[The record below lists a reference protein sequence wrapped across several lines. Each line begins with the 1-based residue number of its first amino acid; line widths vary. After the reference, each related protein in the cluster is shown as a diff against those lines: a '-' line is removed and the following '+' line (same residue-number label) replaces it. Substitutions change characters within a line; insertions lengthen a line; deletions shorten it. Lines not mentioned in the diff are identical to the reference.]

1 MIGRLGLL
9 VSIVFALAAVFGQ
22 AEARTRALVV
32 GASGYPKLAEKLRLT
47 GPKNDTREFANT
59 LARLGVEAGD
69 ITVLADGVQNLSEGI
84 ALDGPATK
92 AAILNALDDLAATS
106 AEGDLV
112 VFYFSGHGTQQPDRN
127 GDEEGSFDEVFLP
140 YDAGKWGD
148 DGIENALVDDELNT
162 RIRRILEKGADFFG
176 VIDACHSATG
186 FRAIEGD
193 DVRVREVDPAEL
205 GVPETAPAP
214 KRFAFAAED
223 KSGAKGRAAFFYA
236 AQESEV
242 ALERT
247 PKNGEADESF
257 GVFTY
262 NLLKRLNQSPDLTY
276 RTLHQAVVDDIKRG
290 NLMSSQTPELEG
302 ELLDEPVLRLTSA
315 RTKRQWQT
323 YSGKVLAGELHGL
336 TRGTVVA
343 LYQDA
348 GDADDKAVAYATV
361 DSAGATRSTI
371 KQIVYPCAETDAEG
385 NCTAAP
391 DAAAFKKGRF
401 ARILE
406 PGIDFSLTL
415 SQPVRLDPNDGYD
428 YDAAVSALHAAVA
441 SEGLSSRVSLRSA
454 GYDIAVGLID
464 GKLAFAP
471 EAGLID
477 RNGKGS
483 SPRLTLPDNPE
494 AARVTVAQAITRMA
508 KALALQRLAGAEI
521 ASPLGLQATV
531 QRLKSRSGALADNS
545 CAEDADQFEP
555 PVAAD
560 ARTIFDDCDILSVEM
575 ANTGKKPI
583 DVTVLL
589 IGSDFSITTVW
600 PVEGNDNR
608 IQLGE
613 SRTAAIL
620 QMEPNPKAA
629 SEERLV
635 FLAVPGVS
643 KSHTTFDNL
652 EQEGLRAGMI
662 EVETPQAAAARELL
676 ATGLTEMSRTT
687 AAQPTKLDEEMS
699 VSVAPFFVAK
709 GEGAE

>member
-9 VSIVFALAAVFGQ
+9 VSIVFVLAAAVGQ

-32 GASGYPKLAEKLRLT
+32 GASGYPNLAEKLRLT

-59 LARLGVEAGD
+59 LARLGIDTGD
-69 ITVLADGVQNLSEGI
+69 ITVLADGVQNLADGI
-84 ALDGPATK
+84 KLEGPATK
-92 AAILNALDDLAATS
+92 TAILGALDRLAETS
-106 AEGDLV
+106 AEGDLI
-112 VFYFSGHGTQQPDRN
+112 VFYFSGHGSQQPDRD

-148 DGIENALVDDELNT
+148 DGIENALVDDELNA

-186 FRAIEGD
+186 FRAVEND

-214 KRFAFAAED
+214 KRYAFAAED
-223 KSGAKGRAAFFYA
+223 RSAAKGRAAFFYA

-302 ELLDEPVLRLTSA
+302 ELLDEPVLRLTTA
-315 RTKRQWQT
+315 ATKRQWQT

-348 GDADDKAVAYATV
+348 TDADDKAVAYATV

-371 KQIVYPCAETDAEG
+371 KQIAYPCATTEADGTCID
-385 NCTAAP
+385 TP

-406 PGIDFSLTL
+406 PGVDFSLTL
-415 SQPVRLDPNDGYD
+415 SEPVRLDPNDGHN
-428 YDAAVSALHAAVA
+428 YDAAISALRAAIA
-441 SEGLSSRVSLRSA
+441 SEGLSSRVSLRGS
-454 GYDIAVGLID
+454 GYDIAVALVD

-477 RNGKGS
+477 KNGPGS
-483 SPRLTLPDNPE
+483 SPRLTLPENPE
-494 AARVTVAQAITRMA
+494 AARATVAQAITRMA
-508 KALALQRLAGAEI
+508 KAQALQRLAFAEI
-521 ASPLGLQATV
+521 ASPIGLQPKILRQKAKPGTITDA
-531 QRLKSRSGALADNS
+531 G
-545 CAEDADQFEP
+545 CPEDEELFEP
-555 PVAAD
+555 PVAAEG
-560 ARTIFDDCDILSVEM
+560 RTLFADCDILSVEL

-589 IGSDFSITTVW
+589 IAPDFSIATVW
-600 PVEGNDNR
+600 PVDGNDNR

-613 SRTAAIL
+613 TRTAAIL
-620 QMEPNPKAA
+620 QMEQNPKAA

-643 KSHTTFDNL
+643 KSHTAFDNL
-652 EQEGLRAGMI
+652 EQEGLRAAVLDA
-662 EVETPQAAAARELL
+662 EAPEEAAARELL
-676 ATGLTEMSRTT
+676 AAGLTEMSRAT
-687 AAQPTKLDEEMS
+687 AAQPARLDEEMS
-699 VSVAPFFVAK
+699 VDVEPFFVAK
-709 GEGAE
+709 GEGAK